1 MATII
6 NETAQRNVWP
16 VHLEGDQLTID
27 LKSQDA
33 DVYRALLAKA
43 TTYATSVIGERV
55 VKKEMN
61 AVDAD
66 MDGRIREYVKAYG
79 LR

>member
-16 VHLEGDQLTID
+16 VHIDADQLTID
-27 LKSQDA
+27 LKTSDA
-33 DVYRALLAKA
+33 DIYRALLAKA
-43 TTYATSVIGERV
+43 ITYATSVIGERV
-55 VKKEMN
+55 VNKELN
-61 AVDAD
+61 AVDSS